1 MALEEGEIGYR
12 VELEAFSGPLDLLLY
27 LVRQNE
33 VEITDIPIAE
43 ITDQYLRYLDL
54 LKELNVNLAGEFLVM
69 AATLMEIK
77 SRMLL
82 PRPEGEEEEEED
94 PRADLIRQLLE
105 YKKFKDAARQL
116 GRRAAEQA
124 LKFRRGDAA
133 VFGLPEREED
143 LSLVLGEVSVWD
155 LASAFEAI
163 LRQTS
168 VVSETRIALDH
179 RPAAAYCNELLE
191 KLRARPVAAFTEL
204 FDPRDGRMALINA
217 FVALLE
223 LIRRRRVRVEQA
235 GDSGEI
241 RVVLLDDR
249 PVTDVELT
257 EAPRPAA
264 RVVLLRR
271 EVHRSVL
278 ARLRRGSHVH
288 LPRVV
293 GVRRPSPR

>member
-1 MALEEGEIGYR
+1 MAL
-12 VELEAFSGPLDLLLY
+12 D
-27 LVRQNE
+27 VRQNE

-82 PRPEGEEEEEED
+82 PRPE
-94 PRADLIRQLLE
+94 ADLIRQLLE

-168 VVSETRIALDH
+168 VVSETRIALDR

-204 FDPRDGRMALINA
+204 FDPREGRMALINA

-271 EVHRSVL
+271 EVPRSG
-278 ARLRRGSHVH
+278 ARF
-288 LPRVV
+288 PR
-293 GVRRPSPR
+293 RRPGPASSKDLTTPGGLVT